1 MSSRHIVLGLD
12 GSPGAQAAARWCAAY
27 AGPLDAD
34 VVAVTV
40 VAPVLAGSLPQP
52 TAPVGLT
59 DQERASLTVALEQWC
74 SPLRDAAVDYDAR
87 VVEGVP
93 AGSLMQIADDVDAAL
108 IVVGRR
114 GDGGVAEL
122 VLGSVPRK
130 LTHHCTRPVLVVPAQ

>member
-1 MSSRHIVLGLD
+1 MSSCHIVLGLD
-12 GSPGAQAAARWCAAY
+12 GSPGALAAARWCAAY

-40 VAPVLAGSLPQP
+40 IAPVLAGSLPQP
-52 TAPVGLT
+52 TVPIGLT
-59 DQERASLTVALEQWC
+59 DQERASSGDALEAWC
-74 SPLRDAAVDYDAR
+74 APLRDAAVDYEAR

-93 AGSLMQIADDVDAAL
+93 AASLMQLADDIDAAL

-114 GDGGVAEL
+114 GDGGVADL

-130 LTHHCTRPVLVVPAQ
+130 LTHRCTRPVLVVPDR